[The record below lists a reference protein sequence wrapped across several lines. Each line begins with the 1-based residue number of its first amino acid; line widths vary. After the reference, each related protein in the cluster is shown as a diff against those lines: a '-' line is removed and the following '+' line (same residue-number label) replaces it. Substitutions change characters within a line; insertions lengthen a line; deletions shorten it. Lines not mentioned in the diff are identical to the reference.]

1 MFYIAGDVMR
11 GFLYLMLGLAAYGA
25 LLVLSQ
31 TVLSDGVEGQAARL
45 LLALLPMLPALFICW
60 VVVRSIRQLDE
71 LQRRVQLEA
80 LAVAFAGTALITFGY
95 GFLEGVGLPRLSMFL
110 VWPVMASFWFVGV
123 MVGRF
128 RFR

>member
-1 MFYIAGDVMR
+1 MR